1 MATKTK
7 RLEIRAEDSF
17 IKTVE
22 RLARESG
29 TTKAGVIDAAV
40 NLLSQALE
48 QAEKGFIIEY
58 VPKES
63 KQNKTAGRR
72 AVTA

>member
-17 IKTVE
+17 IQTLE
-22 RLARESG
+22 RLAREGG

-40 NLLSQALE
+40 HLLEEALE
-48 QAEKGFIIEY
+48 ENKKGKVISYIY
-58 VPKES
+58 KEEPIHGTERTVES
-63 KQNKTAGRR
+63 IH
-72 AVTA
+72 